1 MRGDRCVP
9 RDQGE
14 ACLALGTTG
23 RLRELLEKPGQER
36 ECIRYICEVEIRRT
50 NFFKESS
57 KKYLQVRM
65 AFLHM
70 AACSEAECRATPLT
84 ATSPHLQ
91 RNFISSGDPTHQPR
105 APGML
110 LKPGS
115 SFHIL
120 AIPINS
126 LPSARISFQ
135 LARIL
140 SSAFSTPV
148 SSTLQTGLWSS
159 KYQD

>member
-1 MRGDRCVP
+1 MH
-9 RDQGE
+9 
-14 ACLALGTTG
+14 LGIVV
-23 RLRELLEKPGQER
+23 RLRSQGKSLSETIAEEG
-36 ECIRYICEVEIRRT
+36 
-50 NFFKESS
+50 S
-57 KKYLQVRM
+57 KDLQVRM

-135 LARIL
+135 LARIF

-159 KYQD
+159 KSQD